1 MGKLVTFSV
10 FSSNRKRKHQF
21 NEIQAKRAQGLQQT
35 QMLCTRVV
43 YNNKA
48 MLPANGFVLRERVPY
63 SNS

>member
-1 MGKLVTFSV
+1 MGKMVTFSV
-10 FSSNRKRKHQF
+10 FSSNRKRKHRF

-48 MLPANGFVLRERVPY
+48 MLPANGFFLRERIKY